1 MKTKIILA
9 SLILLSSIAVEMNAQ
24 TLIHHTTNWFGP
36 NANPVPEFTGA
47 VLPSHTTISLAA
59 DHSFGYGD
67 ETQTLYVSAE
77 IPIIPQK
84 ASVKIWMPAMEHY
97 QVSDEVYEKR
107 QMLEEK
113 SGVAVGDLYFQTRIK
128 LWEESDYRPAVV
140 FNATLKT
147 ASGSSFKNRRFFN
160 TAGYYFDVEIGKSF
174 IKPNAFIKE
183 IRVSGDLGFFSWDV
197 QTPGLNVQDDAFMY
211 GGKILLKSGHF
222 GWENTISGYY
232 GWLRRIPDYGNKP
245 LVLSTR
251 LNYYRKKQIYF
262 LQYLHGVQHF
272 PYEQI
277 RIGTSFNLA
286 SLTPRLGR

>member
-1 MKTKIILA
+1 MKTKF
-9 SLILLSSIAVEMNAQ
+9 SLSSFIFFTSTVVKVDAQ
-24 TLIHHTTNWFGP
+24 TLIHHTPNWFGP

-47 VLPSHTTISLAA
+47 VIPSQTTLSAAA
-59 DHSFGYGD
+59 DYSFGYGD
-67 ETQTLYVSAE
+67 ETQTLHIAAE
-77 IPIIPQK
+77 IPIIAEK
-84 ASVKIWMPAMEHY
+84 ASVKIWMPAVEHY
-97 QVSDEVYEKR
+97 QVTDRVYEER

-128 LWEESDYRPAVV
+128 LWEETNRRPAIV

-160 TAGYYFDVEIGKSF
+160 TAGYYFDVEAGKSF
-174 IKPNAFIKE
+174 IMPDSFIKE
-183 IRVSGDLGFFSWDV
+183 VRVSGDVGFFSWDV

-211 GGKILLKSGHF
+211 GGKILLKSGNF
-222 GWENTISGYY
+222 GWENTVSGYH

-245 LVLSTR
+245 LVISSR
-251 LNYYRKKQIYF
+251 LNYYGKNQTYF

-277 RIGTSFNLA
+277 RLGASFTLS
-286 SLTPRLGR
+286 SLTPRFGL